1 MGAIPRTCVSSDFR
15 GGQYDRTWWFRSEYR
30 CCAASILKMG
40 KGPFHSADVSNL
52 RSLAQRSERLS
63 GWASSQQADAR
74 STEKYD
80 IEAQLSG
87 NSKGRKE
94 DV

>member
-1 MGAIPRTCVSSDFR
+1 
-15 GGQYDRTWWFRSEYR
+15 
-30 CCAASILKMG
+30 MG
-40 KGPFHSADVSNL
+40 KGPFHRVSQESADISNL

-63 GWASSQQADAR
+63 GWASSQQADVR

-80 IEAQLSG
+80 IEAHLSG